1 VPVGWNR
8 YARHPMIVQPWAEI
22 ALSGREMM
30 NVENLAIESEELTTH
45 QAADSASE
53 QTSEITPLALE
64 SFRFVGGGSIIVLG

>member
-1 VPVGWNR
+1 
-8 YARHPMIVQPWAEI
+8 
-22 ALSGREMM
+22 MM

-53 QTSEITPLALE
+53 QTSEITPLAVE

>member
-1 VPVGWNR
+1 ML
-8 YARHPMIVQPWAEI
+8 AQPCAES
-22 ALSGREMM
+22 ALFRRETM

-64 SFRFVGGGSIIVLG
+64 SFRLVGGGSIIVLG